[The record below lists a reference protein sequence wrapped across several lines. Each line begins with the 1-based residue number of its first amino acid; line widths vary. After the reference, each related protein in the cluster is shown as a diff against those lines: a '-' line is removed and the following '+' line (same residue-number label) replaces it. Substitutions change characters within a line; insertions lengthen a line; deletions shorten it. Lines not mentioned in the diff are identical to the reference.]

1 MEKIEYETMF
11 SVENDFWWYRG
22 LHDLV
27 LRFVRPAV
35 AVAAGPKKPL
45 RILDAGCGTGRMM
58 ELLLPCG
65 EVEGFDFSEEAVGFC
80 TQRGISSVS
89 RQDLTAWHGGSGQY
103 DVIISLDVLCH
114 NSIIDED
121 AIVKEFHRALKP
133 GGTLIV
139 NLPAFEL
146 LRRRH
151 DRAVHTRKR
160 YAKKETIAR
169 YEAAGFF
176 INHASYRL
184 PHLFLIIFCKKW
196 AERLLG
202 DTGMES
208 DVAMPPRWLNAL
220 LTWCNLFENRCI
232 ASGVSM
238 PLGTSLFIVARK

>member
-11 SVENDFWWYRG
+11 SVENGFWWYRG

-27 LRFVRPAV
+27 LRFVRPA
-35 AVAAGPKKPL
+35 ATVAAGKKML

-58 ELLLPCG
+58 ELLLPFG
-65 EVEGFDFSEEAVGFC
+65 DVEGFDFSGEAVRFC
-80 TQRGISSVS
+80 AQRGLLNVS
-89 RQDLTAWHGGSGQY
+89 RQDMTTWHGGSGQY

-114 NSIIDED
+114 KSITDED

-176 INHASYRL
+176 IKHASYRL

-196 AERLLG
+196 AERLSG
-202 DTGMES
+202 DKGMES

>member
-1 MEKIEYETMF
+1 MEIIEYETMF

-27 LRFVRPAV
+27 LRFVRPA
-35 AVAAGPKKPL
+35 AGPNKTL
-45 RILDAGCGTGRMM
+45 RILAAGCGTGRMM
-58 ELLLPCG
+58 ELLLPFG
-65 EVEGFDFSEEAVGFC
+65 DVEGFDFSGEAVRFC
-80 TQRGISSVS
+80 AQRGLLNVS
-89 RQDLTAWHGGSGQY
+89 RRDMTTWHGGSGLY

-114 NSIIDED
+114 KSIIDED

-133 GGTLIV
+133 GGILIV

-160 YAKKETIAR
+160 FTKKETVAR
-169 YEAAGFF
+169 YEAMGFS
-176 INHASYRL
+176 ISHVSYRL

-196 AERLLG
+196 AERLSG
-202 DTGMES
+202 DKGMES